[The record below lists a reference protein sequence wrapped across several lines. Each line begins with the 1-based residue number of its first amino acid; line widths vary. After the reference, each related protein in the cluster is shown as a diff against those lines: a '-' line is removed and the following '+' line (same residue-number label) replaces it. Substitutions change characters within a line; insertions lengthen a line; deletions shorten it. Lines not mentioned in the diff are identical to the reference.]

1 MPPKFDPKDPATAT
15 LIARFTNLGLA
26 PPTATELVRQPKA
39 YAALGGLMDE
49 YGLNDKSFDE
59 RTAGALVK
67 LSGVGAKLGPG
78 EKGYIIK
85 RIEEGAIKSP
95 DQVAGGWLGLSRTIS
110 GCRVYQIS
118 SRGAPC

>member
-15 LIARFTNLGLA
+15 LITRFTNLGLA
-26 PPTATELVRQPKA
+26 APTATELARQPKA

-49 YGLNDKSFDE
+49 YELNDKTFDE

-95 DQVAGGWLGLSRTIS
+95 DQVAGG
-110 GCRVYQIS
+110 
-118 SRGAPC
+118 